1 MSTAKQM
8 TDAEKEWA
16 ARALCSLRGI
26 NPDMELPFSDL
37 AGTFSAT
44 YTRAWVLTLQ
54 EITDQ
59 ERLEYAMAV
68 GRSYRDVAEARAQ
81 AEVR

>member
-1 MSTAKQM
+1 MSTPRQM

-16 ARALCSLRGI
+16 ARALCALRGI
-26 NPDMELPFSDL
+26 NPDMEVPFSDL
-37 AGTFSAT
+37 AGAFSAT
-44 YTRAWVLTLQ
+44 YIRAWALALQ
-54 EITDQ
+54 EINNQ